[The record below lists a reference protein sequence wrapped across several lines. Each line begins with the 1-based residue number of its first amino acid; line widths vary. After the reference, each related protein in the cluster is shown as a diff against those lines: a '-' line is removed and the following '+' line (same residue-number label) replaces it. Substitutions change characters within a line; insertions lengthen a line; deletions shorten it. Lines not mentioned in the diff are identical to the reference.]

1 MFWLRYIHLFIYNTP
16 CGIIQVTRSLV
27 DRKER
32 IQGVIDRDT
41 LYCLLGEWIS
51 HAEEETSGHKGFQ
64 KKTPTDCPSILT
76 LHTGL
81 DRLCFLT
88 PKSLS
93 AVRWEEVTERSL
105 ELFVR
110 AFFTVSL
117 SISPQCF
124 RASLRSLACPVL
136 EKTVCASFLWFIYY
150 GHLGHNVWDF
160 CTL

>member
-1 MFWLRYIHLFIYNTP
+1 MSSDEAPHFDVLTRVHIYLFIYNTP
-16 CGIIQVTRSLV
+16 YGIMQVTRSLV

-41 LYCLLGEWIS
+41 LFCLLGEFIS

-76 LHTGL
+76 GL

-93 AVRWEEVTERSL
+93 AEEVTDRSL

-110 AFFTVSL
+110 AFFQSFSL

-124 RASLRSLACPVL
+124 RVSQRSLACPVL
-136 EKTVCASFLWFIYY
+136 EKTVCASFL
-150 GHLGHNVWDF
+150 
-160 CTL
+160 